1 MNNELSFRDAL
12 STGWSITKSRFPL
25 LLAYL
30 GTLILLGAARFF
42 IEKPIDSMGV
52 KAVLGIGFQIVNWY
66 LTFNALGV
74 SLKLIDDK
82 EVSYADF
89 WLPQS
94 NFWFYV
100 LATLLYGLIIA
111 VGTLLLIVPGIIFG
125 LMFMFYGYVMIEK
138 KLGPIEALKESK
150 RLTAGA
156 KWDLFLFSLLAI
168 GLNLLGVLALLV
180 GVLVTMTITFIA
192 MAHLYRQRTRALEE
206 TSAA

>member
-138 KLGPIEALKESK
+138 HLGPIEALKESK

>member
-138 KLGPIEALKESK
+138 NLGPIEALKESK

>member
-30 GTLILLGAARFF
+30 GTLILLGAARYF

-125 LMFMFYGYVMIEK
+125 LMFMFYGYVMVEK